1 MTAYYLS
8 LNECGSISELVA
20 NDDRDAISQ
29 VTKILGYRSMILGT
43 HDDETIVEGDDWCS
57 DGVNDDGE
65 PQERILFWASEEDA
79 ENDSGSK
86 AIASLSRSA
95 R

>member
-1 MTAYYLS
+1 MTTYYLS
-8 LNECGSISELVA
+8 LNECGSISEIAA

-29 VTKILGYRSMILGT
+29 ATTILENQG
-43 HDDETIVEGDDWCS
+43 HDGESIVEGDDWCS
-57 DGVNDDGE
+57 DGSNDDGE

-79 ENDSGSK
+79 ENDDGSK
-86 AIASLSRSA
+86 AIASLSRSV